1 MWGRDPKPLF
11 FFLSSLTRS
20 GATAP
25 RAAPARRTTLPDR
38 AGAHA
43 EQLAHTPR
51 LAHAPFPSI
60 HFFALGNFSTQA
72 SPRTAPSPLRQGRG
86 NSLAPR
92 FSLVPLTRA
101 HLKPQQPSPNWPLHQ
116 LGIFSPLL
124 LLRCHVKGRRERGG
138 EGGGRKEGRRVTTA
152 SSCRSRSTRSWS
164 RTSREEGRPR
174 ARKNEAREHAR
185 ARLHLAVVT
194 EIYTNTDSTAT
205 SSSSPPRK
213 PHRVLLL
220 TLLTTQRS
228 VPQRH
233 ATSPQRRAPSSAR

>member
-1 MWGRDPKPLF
+1 VGPRPQAPVLLPIISDPIGCHRTA
-11 FFLSSLTRS
+11 SR
-20 GATAP
+20 AAP
-25 RAAPARRTTLPDR
+25 RAPARRTTLPDR

-101 HLKPQQPSPNWPLHQ
+101 HLKPQQPSPNWPLRR

-174 ARKNEAREHAR
+174 ARKNRSRGAR
-185 ARLHLAVVT
+185 AR
-194 EIYTNTDSTAT
+194 
-205 SSSSPPRK
+205 SSSPRC
-213 PHRVLLL
+213 
-220 TLLTTQRS
+220 
-228 VPQRH
+228 
-233 ATSPQRRAPSSAR
+233 RRRDLHQCGLHCYVFISAPS